1 MIEYF
6 IVFNSIFGKITGKF
20 PQNLYLENS
29 GIEWKFF
36 VSDFTLDHCGNLGD
50 EVRIFTYLYHKED
63 TMMLFGFSSETE
75 RQVFFDL
82 IKVDGIGAKAA
93 IKILSKIPPTSL
105 VEILNSGDISALE
118 AVPGVGKKTAQKMLL
133 TLKGKLSLDDGS
145 KSAGNKKS
153 VLPDV
158 SEALV
163 SMGYDKKTVETV
175 LQGIIET
182 EEAKALS
189 GKEKEDF
196 VFRRAII
203 DLAR

>member
-1 MIEYF
+1 MLKSY

-20 PQNLYLENS
+20 PQTIFIDNS

-50 EVRIFTYLYHKED
+50 SIRIFTYLYHKED

-75 RQVFFDL
+75 RKVFFDL

-93 IKILSKIPPTSL
+93 VKILSKIPPMSL
-105 VEILNSGDISALE
+105 VEILNSGDLTALE

-133 TLKGKLSLDDGS
+133 TLKGKLSLDDEN
-145 KSAGNKKS
+145 KSSGGKKS

-158 SEALV
+158 AEALV
-163 SMGYDKKTVETV
+163 SMGYDKKSVEAILEKISATD
-175 LQGIIET
+175 
-182 EEAKALS
+182 EAKALS
-189 GKEKEDF
+189 GKEREDF